1 MRLASA
7 FGLVLAILALPS
19 SASAALQISSPS
31 LVPVINQSGYV
42 TYEVSATATGQ
53 YEHTRSEGA
62 IVADAVSAGG
72 TGEGIGFIRDYSSK
86 TKTLHLPT
94 NPRRPTLM
102 LLSGETYIIR
112 IHWLAG
118 GGGCSTCDED
128 GDSPPYTF
136 KVPGADPKSRLDLER
151 KLDFSTCAQKF
162 RDAAM
167 GDALPILFAF
177 TSETRHFYMEKMSR
191 DIAMSRS
198 CRELAAD
205 PIDRHFKAKAKL
217 RRPPASTFKAGSAGA
232 AGKPLAAALASEGKL
247 AVQLEALT
255 VSINR
260 AQGATKAHKRRFERM
275 QMLEAAGHAV
285 DASRAAKALAAALPR
300 AGAALQAGYPQIAG
314 HAVTDEELASGIA
327 QLAGGLPAGQVPVLK
342 RFGVTHAQL
351 RDATAMLNNSDS
363 VGGATL
369 GTLLSDAATIDNLK
383 RQAKGLRGLAA
394 TWKRHPTAEVS
405 G

>member
-7 FGLVLAILALPS
+7 SVIVLAILALPS

-62 IVADAVSAGG
+62 IVADAVASGG
-72 TGEGIGFIRDYSSK
+72 TGDAIGFIRDYRSK
-86 TKTLHLPT
+86 TKTLNLP
-94 NPRRPTLM
+94 NYPRRPQLQ
-102 LLSGETYIIR
+102 LLAGETYIIR

-118 GGGCSTCDED
+118 GGGCGTCDED
-128 GDSPPYTF
+128 GDSPPLTF

-162 RDAAM
+162 SEAASS
-167 GDALPILFAF
+167 GHWAVLFSL
-177 TSETRHFYMEKMSR
+177 TQETRRFYSEKLTR
-191 DIAMSRS
+191 DLAMARS

-205 PIDRHFKAKAKL
+205 PIDRHFRAKAKV
-217 RRPPASTFKAGSAGA
+217 RRVPASTFKPGSAGA
-232 AGKPLAAALASEGKL
+232 AGKPLAAVLASEGKL
-247 AVQLEALT
+247 AVELEALT

-275 QMLEAAGHAV
+275 QMLEAARHAV
-285 DASRAAKALAAALPR
+285 NASRAARALASALPK
-300 AGAALQAGYPQIAG
+300 AGTALQSVYPQVAG
-314 HAVTDEELASGIA
+314 HAVTDEELASAIA
-327 QLAGGLPAGQVPVLK
+327 QLAGGLPAGQTRPLK
-342 RFGVTHAQL
+342 RFGLTRAQL
-351 RDATAMLNNSDS
+351 RDATAILNYSDS
-363 VGGATL
+363 VGDATL
-369 GTLLSDAATIDNLK
+369 GSQLSDPATVDNLK

-394 TWKRHPTAEVS
+394 TWRRNPTGEL
-405 G
+405 